1 MLKLW
6 VTVILIYRMDEQSIE
21 SEMTIVELL
30 GKSSAHQD
38 DYSRLKYLGLKFD
51 P

>member
-1 MLKLW
+1 MG
-6 VTVILIYRMDEQSIE
+6 EQSIE

-30 GKSSAHQD
+30 GKSSSHQD
-38 DYSRLKYLGLKFD
+38 GYSRLKYLGLKFD